1 MKSIRSI
8 LEDNPSLCSQ
18 LSRCFPRSSQSAS
31 HSEPSQMTH
40 PLLGSLAH
48 GLSPI
53 PTPVSKS
60 CPKPHPLL
68 KHSLCLSLPNLH
80 LAFWFLHF
88 TVSKTNFSLDLTLAS
103 PNLINIA
110 PSQHLCLGIARRSLL
125 RQRARC
131 LCYSSR
137 YLALLHGLYIPTA
150 CSLLFFFFF
159 FACFLLYSLSNY

>member
-1 MKSIRSI
+1 
-8 LEDNPSLCSQ
+8 
-18 LSRCFPRSSQSAS
+18 
-31 HSEPSQMTH
+31 MTH

-159 FACFLLYSLSNY
+159 FACFLVLRCLSHSQCGQISDLWMRKVSFTT